1 MYQDSYKTLQSKRVA
16 GIINSY
22 LIGIDK
28 TFFVYFPETEAMND
42 SNDWV
47 TEPFSRQVV
56 YSSLFSVKL
65 KEHLVK
71 LLADRTL
78 EIFFDDRSLCD
89 ILAYNSEEYQELSDD
104 AIIKFLPFP
113 STYLCAQGFAV
124 FISINVERN
133 RIDAQLCFLLAVIF
147 IHKHMNQL
155 KMKPVPSISL

>member
-1 MYQDSYKTLQSKRVA
+1 MTHTRCCKVRVA
-16 GIINSY
+16 GIVNSY

-28 TFFVYFPETEAMND
+28 TFLVYFPETEAM
-42 SNDWV
+42 NDWV

-89 ILAYNSEEYQELSDD
+89 ILAYNSG
-104 AIIKFLPFP
+104 IP
-113 STYLCAQGFAV
+113 
-124 FISINVERN
+124 
-133 RIDAQLCFLLAVIF
+133 RIE
-147 IHKHMNQL
+147 
-155 KMKPVPSISL
+155 